1 MRETDKSSIDFGT
14 RQFGPSATFTL
25 YLEQKCPHKMQ
36 FNGRNT
42 FAPCQ
47 IVSFLQNTPMKYSIK
62 PFLLDS
68 ILTWANAN
76 RCTPIVTAKA
86 HHLNKLPVELF
97 DEKRMSFNLSQKAV
111 ARKTISTDGVTFS
124 AHLLHDPNHPQE
136 VFLSTDSLETVRIKE
151 TGHILYL
158 DFVEN
163 ISQDNFLWP
172 SGLLLS
178 QGDAENSHQSDRATL
193 FQNGG
198 ILAAL
203 SGNSELSYGDD
214 GYPDREVI
222 SKDMS
227 AEAPEHTASKKHR
240 HLRIVSSEG
249 NLI

>member
-1 MRETDKSSIDFGT
+1 
-14 RQFGPSATFTL
+14 
-25 YLEQKCPHKMQ
+25 MQ

-97 DEKRMSFNLSQKAV
+97 DEKRMSFNLSQRAV

-178 QGDAENSHQSDRATL
+178 QGDAENSHQGDRATL

-227 AEAPEHTASKKHR
+227 AEAPEHTAPKKHR